1 MMIQIGTKLRQLRDE
16 KRFSQELV
24 AEKLGISQANYS
36 RLESDKMQPNS
47 ELLPKIADL
56 YGIAIK
62 DLFTSEAQQY
72 VNISQYHDQAFSS
85 YWVHQESQKFVE
97 KLLEAKDEIIAI
109 QRNQIAVLE
118 EEIKRLQ
125 AAQKS

>member
-47 ELLPKIADL
+47 ELLGVCPSL
-56 YGIAIK
+56 L
-62 DLFTSEAQQY
+62 LFLLF
-72 VNISQYHDQAFSS
+72 NILTNNRD
-85 YWVHQESQKFVE
+85 
-97 KLLEAKDEIIAI
+97 
-109 QRNQIAVLE
+109 R
-118 EEIKRLQ
+118 
-125 AAQKS
+125 